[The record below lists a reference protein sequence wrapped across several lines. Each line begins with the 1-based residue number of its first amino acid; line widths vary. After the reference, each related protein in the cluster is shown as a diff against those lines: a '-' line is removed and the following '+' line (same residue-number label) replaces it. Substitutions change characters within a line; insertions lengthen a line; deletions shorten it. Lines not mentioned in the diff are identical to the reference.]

1 MFLYS
6 IEKNPHQD
14 IAPKLQEVQ
23 QHLETLRKQIDQLP
37 GGDTNVERQLHQIA
51 VAELQLQ
58 KKTEL
63 IQKYQRLGTEV
74 LNRPLIFSS
83 GTTGLVASESS
94 E

>member
-1 MFLYS
+1 M
-6 IEKNPHQD
+6 HD
-14 IAPKLQEVQ
+14 IQ

-37 GGDTNVERQLHQIA
+37 GGDTNLERQLHQIA
-51 VAELQLQ
+51 VAEVQLQ

-74 LNRPLIFSS
+74 LNRPLTFSS
-83 GTTGLVASESS
+83 GSAGLNSQESS